1 MPTIKIFHTD
11 NIDISAKLDD
21 FTKVTHT
28 KLVEIIATDI
38 HTCRTL
44 VYPCSSYRVGLDSKY
59 DAYIE
64 LDIAILPGRSP
75 ELRKKLGEIL
85 LKDLREL
92 CNDNNGV
99 SIDFRVAVS
108 DTDTEFYFGLSWL
121 GLTKTNDL
129 KP

>member
-11 NIDISAKLDD
+11 NIDISTKLDD
-21 FTKVTHT
+21 FTRVTHT

-44 VYPCSSYRVGLDSKY
+44 VYPCSNYRVDLDSKY
-59 DAYIE
+59 DAYIQLE
-64 LDIAILPGRSP
+64 IAILPGRSP
-75 ELRKKLGEIL
+75 ELRKKLGETL

-92 CNDNNGV
+92 CEDNNCV

-108 DTDTEFYFGLSWL
+108 ETDIDFYFGL
-121 GLTKTNDL
+121 
-129 KP
+129 